1 MHTHKCAVSLTCTEK
16 WWLTGDHAGMNLE
29 ALFLGNRR
37 TISGTVYGT
46 IVVLAAITGTAKAVE
61 PSLWS
66 VAVIAAVT
74 SGVLWVAHVY
84 SHGLGES
91 VTIGR
96 RLTAAELAALA
107 RREAAILRA
116 AVLPVLVVVLGALG
130 LFDARTALWLAVGVG
145 VATLTIQGIR
155 FARLEELSTAG
166 TIASVGINLAL
177 GLSIVIVKALL
188 AH

>member
-1 MHTHKCAVSLTCTEK
+1 
-16 WWLTGDHAGMNLE
+16 MNLE

-46 IVVLAAITGTAKAVE
+46 IVVLAAITGSAKAVD
-61 PSLWS
+61 PNLWS
-66 VAVIAAVT
+66 VAVIATVT
-74 SGVLWVAHVY
+74 SWVLWVAHVY

-96 RLTAAELAALA
+96 RLSAAELAAIA
-107 RREAAILRA
+107 RRESAILRA
-116 AVLPVLVVVLGALG
+116 AVLPVFVVVLGALG
-130 LFDARTALWLAVGVG
+130 LFHDRTALWLAVGVG

-166 TIASVGINLAL
+166 TVASVGVNLAL
-177 GLSIVIVKALL
+177 GLSIVLVKALL
-188 AH
+188 TH

>member
-1 MHTHKCAVSLTCTEK
+1 MRRFPHSHRKVAVYR
-16 WWLTGDHAGMNLE
+16 DHARMNLE

-46 IVVLAAITGTAKAVE
+46 IVVLAAITGSAKAVD
-61 PSLWS
+61 PNLWS

-74 SGVLWVAHVY
+74 SGLLWVAHVY

-96 RLTAAELAALA
+96 RLTAAELAELA
-107 RREAAILRA
+107 RREGAILRA
-116 AVLPVLVVVLGALG
+116 AVLPVFIVVLGALG
-130 LFDARTALWLAVGVG
+130 LFHARTDLWLAVGVG

-155 FARLEELSTAG
+155 FARLEDLSTAG
-166 TIASVGINLAL
+166 TIASVGVNLAL
-177 GLSIVIVKALL
+177 GLSIVLVKALL
-188 AH
+188 TH

>member
-1 MHTHKCAVSLTCTEK
+1 
-16 WWLTGDHAGMNLE
+16 MNLE

-46 IVVLAAITGTAKAVE
+46 IVVLAAITGSAKAIE
-61 PSLWS
+61 PNLWS

-96 RLTAAELAALA
+96 RLNAAELAAIA
-107 RREAAILRA
+107 RRESAILRA
-116 AVLPVLVVVLGALG
+116 AVLPVFVVVLGALG
-130 LFDARTALWLAVGVG
+130 LFGDRTALWVAVGVG
-145 VATLTIQGIR
+145 VATLMVQGIR
-155 FARLEELSTAG
+155 FARLEELSTVG
-166 TIASVGINLAL
+166 TVASVGINLTL
-177 GLSIVIVKALL
+177 GLSIVLVKALL
-188 AH
+188 SH

>member
-1 MHTHKCAVSLTCTEK
+1 VRFCPRAVISQ
-16 WWLTGDHAGMNLE
+16 TGDHAGMNLE

-46 IVVLAAITGTAKAVE
+46 IVVLAAITGSAKAVD
-61 PSLWS
+61 PNLWS

-130 LFDARTALWLAVGVG
+130 LFHARTALWLAVGVG

-166 TIASVGINLAL
+166 TIASVGVNLAL

-188 AH
+188 TH

>member
-1 MHTHKCAVSLTCTEK
+1 
-16 WWLTGDHAGMNLE
+16 MNLQ

-46 IVVLAAITGTAKAVE
+46 IVVLAAITGSAKAID
-61 PSLWS
+61 PNLWS
-66 VAVIAAVT
+66 VAVLAAVT

-130 LFDARTALWLAVGVG
+130 LFHARTALWLAVGVG

-166 TIASVGINLAL
+166 TIASVGVNLAL

-188 AH
+188 TH

>member
-1 MHTHKCAVSLTCTEK
+1 
-16 WWLTGDHAGMNLE
+16 
-29 ALFLGNRR
+29 
-37 TISGTVYGT
+37 
-46 IVVLAAITGTAKAVE
+46 
-61 PSLWS
+61 
-66 VAVIAAVT
+66 
-74 SGVLWVAHVY
+74 LWVAHVY

-130 LFDARTALWLAVGVG
+130 LFHARTALWLAVGVG

-166 TIASVGINLAL
+166 TIASVGVNLAL

-188 AH
+188 TH

>member
-1 MHTHKCAVSLTCTEK
+1 
-16 WWLTGDHAGMNLE
+16 MNLE

-46 IVVLAAITGTAKAVE
+46 IVVLAAITGSAKAIE
-61 PSLWS
+61 PNLWS
-66 VAVIAAVT
+66 IAVIAAVT

-91 VTIGR
+91 VTAGR
-96 RLTAAELAALA
+96 RLTLRELAGIA
-107 RREAAILRA
+107 RHEAAIVRA
-116 AVLPVLVVVLGALG
+116 AVLPVFVVVLGALG
-130 LFDARTALWLAVGVG
+130 LFHARTALWLAVGVG
-145 VATLTIQGIR
+145 VATLTVQGIR

-166 TIASVGINLAL
+166 TIASVGVNLAL

-188 AH
+188 TH